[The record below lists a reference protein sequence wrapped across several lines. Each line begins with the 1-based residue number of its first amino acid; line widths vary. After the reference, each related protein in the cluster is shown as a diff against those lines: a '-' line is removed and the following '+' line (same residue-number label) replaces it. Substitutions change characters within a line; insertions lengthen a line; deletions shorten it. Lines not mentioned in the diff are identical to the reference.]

1 MEPWLRGLYDAEG
14 MRAVDRWAIEE
25 QGVDSLELM
34 EAAGRAVAEA
44 VARLSPQGPVRVVC
58 GKGNNGGDGLV
69 TARLLREMGFEAE
82 ALLLWPADELS
93 EDAAA
98 NLARLGGVERR
109 AAGDSA
115 GAPPEGV
122 RSSPRYPRV
131 SANAGGGEADDTAG
145 AAAAVEVGDD
155 IAARLAGSGAIV
167 DAIFGTGFSGAPRE
181 PAAAAIAAI
190 ASLKKGG
197 APVVACDLASGVD
210 ATTGEIAGAM
220 VEADVT
226 VTFHGAKVG
235 HYVAP
240 GKWATG
246 ELVVASIGIP
256 AGAPDPAAAGV
267 IEPAV
272 LELAPRRGSRS
283 TKFSSGQVTIAGG
296 SRGLTGAVRMS
307 STAAIRAGAGYATVA
322 VPADLEPTF
331 EAAEVEVMSRGIGGT
346 PGRLGTEGV
355 DDVLAAFERAAGGV
369 LGPGLGR
376 DEDSLAL
383 ARAVAPRIEAPL
395 VIDADGLNAFAG
407 QLDRLAARSAPTVLT
422 PHAGE
427 LGRLLERESAEI
439 GERRLAAA
447 QDAAAWSGAVV
458 VLKGDDTI
466 VTDGERVAVNA
477 VSAPGL
483 ATAGS
488 GDVLS
493 GMTAALLARGLEPF
507 AAACAAVIAHAR
519 AGQEA
524 TRRVGA
530 AESVI
535 ATDVIAAIP
544 LGLRSAGPVE

>member
-14 MRAVDRWAIEE
+14 QRSVDRWAIEE
-25 QGVDSLELM
+25 QGVDSLVLM

-69 TARLLREMGFEAE
+69 AARLLREMGFEVE
-82 ALLLWPADELS
+82 VLLLWPAAELS
-93 EDAAA
+93 DDAGA
-98 NLARLGGVERR
+98 NLKRLNE
-109 AAGDSA
+109 AAD
-115 GAPPEGV
+115 GV
-122 RSSPRYPRV
+122 RTSPRYPRL
-131 SANAGGGEADDTAG
+131 SANA
-145 AAAAVEVGDD
+145 VIEVGGD
-155 IAARLAGSGAIV
+155 IAARLTGSGAIV
-167 DAIFGTGFSGAPRE
+167 DAIFGTGFSGAPRD
-181 PAAAAIAAI
+181 PAATAIAAI
-190 ASLKKGG
+190 ATLKEGG
-197 APVVACDLASGVD
+197 APVVACDIASGVD
-210 ATTGEIAGAM
+210 AATGEVAGAA
-220 VEADVT
+220 VEATVT

-246 ELVVASIGIP
+246 ELVVAPIGIP
-256 AGAPDPAAAGV
+256 AGAPGPAAAGV

-272 LELAPRRGSRS
+272 LDLLPRRGAES

-307 STAAIRAGAGYATVA
+307 SMAAIRAGAGYATVA
-322 VPADLEPTF
+322 VPADLESIF
-331 EAAEVEVMSRGIGGT
+331 EAAEVEVMSKGIGET
-346 PGRLGTEGV
+346 PGRLGLEAA
-355 DDVLAAFERAAGGV
+355 DEVLATFARAAAGV

-383 ARAVAPRIEAPL
+383 AREVAPRIEAPL
-395 VIDADGLNAFAG
+395 VIDADGLNSFAG

-427 LGRLLERESAEI
+427 LGRLLERDSAEI

-447 QDAAAWSGAVV
+447 KEAAAWSGAVV

-493 GMTAALLARGLEPF
+493 GLTAALLARGLEPF
-507 AAACAAVIAHAR
+507 TAACAAVIAHAR

-524 TRRVGA
+524 ARRVGLV
-530 AESVI
+530 ESVI
-535 ATDVIAAIP
+535 ASDVIAAIP
-544 LGLRSAGPVE
+544 AGLRPIGRVE

>member
-14 MRAVDRWAIEE
+14 MRAVDSWAIEG
-25 QGVDSLELM
+25 QGVPSLELM

-44 VARLSPQGPVRVVC
+44 VARLSPEGPVRVVC

-69 TARLLREMGFEAE
+69 AARLLREMGFEAE
-82 ALLLWPADELS
+82 ALLLWPASELS
-93 EDAAA
+93 DDAAA
-98 NLARLGGVERR
+98 NLERLGG
-109 AAGDSA
+109 G
-115 GAPPEGV
+115 
-122 RSSPRYPRV
+122 
-131 SANAGGGEADDTAG
+131 
-145 AAAAVEVGDD
+145 VEVDDD
-155 IAARLAGSGAIV
+155 IAGRLAGSGAIV
-167 DAIFGTGFSGAPRE
+167 DAIFGTGFAGAPRE
-181 PAAAAIAAI
+181 PAASAIEAIAA
-190 ASLKKGG
+190 ARGTG
-197 APVVACDLASGVD
+197 APVVACDVASGVD
-210 ATTGEIAGAM
+210 AAGGEVAGAA

-246 ELVVASIGIP
+246 ELVVAPIGIP
-256 AGAPDPAAAGV
+256 PGAPEPRTAGV

-272 LELAPRRGSRS
+272 LELTPKRGAQS
-283 TKFSSGQVTIAGG
+283 TKFSSGQVTVAGG

-307 STAAIRAGAGYATVA
+307 SNAAIRAGAGYATVA
-322 VPADLEPTF
+322 VPADLESIF
-331 EAAEVEVMSRGIGGT
+331 EAAEVEVMSRGIGAT
-346 PGRLGTEGV
+346 PGRLGSDAADEL
-355 DDVLAAFERAAGGV
+355 LAAFERAAGGV

-383 ARAVAPRIEAPL
+383 AREVAPRIEAPL

-407 QLDRLAARSAPTVLT
+407 QLDRLAARKAPTVLT

-439 GERRLAAA
+439 NARRLAAA
-447 QDAAAWSGAVV
+447 KEAAAWSGAIV

-493 GMTAALLARGLEPF
+493 GITAALLARGLEPF

-524 TRRVGA
+524 TRRLGGA

-535 ATDVIAAIP
+535 AGDVIAAIP
-544 LGLRSAGPVE
+544 VGLRATGPVE